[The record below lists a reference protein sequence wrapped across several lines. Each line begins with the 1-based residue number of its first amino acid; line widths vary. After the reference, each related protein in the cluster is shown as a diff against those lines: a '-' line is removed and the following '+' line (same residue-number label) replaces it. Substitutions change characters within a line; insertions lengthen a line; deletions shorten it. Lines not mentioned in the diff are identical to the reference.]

1 MKIHRKEIAKAQLQ
15 TAISLFLNRIDL
27 SSAITLAGAASN
39 ILTQLVRNE
48 GKTPF
53 IDFAR
58 EVYEH
63 TNKGKKPPK
72 EKYSHYIDRLL
83 GVSAHKHMDNKC
95 PRTISLDLEKC
106 APYAITRAVADY
118 VILYGEEENFIKAFL
133 HWSWKHQKD
142 EVMEACKDM
151 PEKFK
156 KQLRKVDDRKN
167 S

>member
-1 MKIHRKEIAKAQLQ
+1 MKIHRKEIASAQLQ
-15 TAISLFLNRIDL
+15 TAISLFLHNVDL

-58 EVYEH
+58 EVYEDK
-63 TNKGKKPPK
+63 NKGKIPPR
-72 EKYSHYIDRLL
+72 EKYNHHIDKWL
-83 GVSAHKHMDNKC
+83 GVSVHKHMSDKC
-95 PRTISLDLEKC
+95 PKTISFDLEKC
-106 APYAITRAVADY
+106 TPYVITRAISDY
-118 VILYGEEENFIKAFL
+118 VTLYGQEENFIKAFL
-133 HWSWKHQKD
+133 QWSYRHQKD

-156 KQLRKVDDRKN
+156 KHLRKSNDGK
-167 S
+167 SS